1 MDSSNLLK
9 LGLEDRNIRNKSD
22 ICTLLRMLQLL
33 IRGSLVQ
40 AHPEAQRATFER
52 VLRVFIAIYCLLLC
66 FLLFLYPINV
76 LTKVSKREIK

>member
-1 MDSSNLLK
+1 MVFRTRVCIFSNSISYMDPSNLLK
-9 LGLEDRNIRNKSD
+9 LGLEDRNVRNKSD

-52 VLRVFIAIYCLLLC
+52 VLRV
-66 FLLFLYPINV
+66 LFLVIITQSP
-76 LTKVSKREIK
+76 

>member
-9 LGLEDRNIRNKSD
+9 LGLEDRNVRNKSD
-22 ICTLLRMLQLL
+22 ICTLLRMLHLL

-52 VLRVFIAIYCLLLC
+52 VLRV
-66 FLLFLYPINV
+66 LFLGNHHPIT
-76 LTKVSKREIK
+76 LDTTTLKLM

>member
-40 AHPEAQRATFER
+40 AHPGAQKG
-52 VLRVFIAIYCLLLC
+52 I
-66 FLLFLYPINV
+66 
-76 LTKVSKREIK
+76 TKVIPFFILRFLVLSTERDDDNYH